1 MSNEMIMGSGNY
13 LLAYLLTKIEK
24 EMGKLTEREQEV
36 IKYSLGL
43 YKQELIH
50 D

>member
-1 MSNEMIMGSGNY
+1 MGSGNY
-13 LLAYLLTKIEK
+13 LLAYLLTQIEK

-43 YKQELIH
+43 YRQEIANEH
-50 D
+50 